1 MSEMPFVSICM
12 ARFHD
17 SLQDGK
23 KDGWLLGAN
32 GLRAVSQ
39 TDLDRLPHSSPEV
52 DRESTIT
59 DARGACI
66 EAVLHLTCT
75 TRGAK
80 VARYFASIYQRLI
93 DRFKEGRKLRP
104 VNQDFLQTLLNCDGA
119 PTVQEWMRNRVIVE
133 KLLHLMNAETLRICR
148 WKVQGY
154 SDAQIATRLGLTPDA
169 VRMRFTA
176 GLKEAARLLHRQRS

>member
-1 MSEMPFVSICM
+1 MTFVSICM
-12 ARFHD
+12 AQFQD

-23 KDGWLLGAN
+23 KGGRFLGDILTA
-32 GLRAVSQ
+32 LSQ
-39 TDLDRLPHSSPEV
+39 TDLDRFPHRSTEA

-59 DARGACI
+59 EARGARL

-75 TRGAK
+75 TRLAK
-80 VARYFASIYQRLI
+80 LARYFASIYQRLT
-93 DRFKEGRKLRP
+93 DRFEEGRKLSP
-104 VNQDFLQTLLNCDGA
+104 ADQDFLQTLLNSDGA

-154 SDAQIATRLGLTPDA
+154 
-169 VRMRFTA
+169 
-176 GLKEAARLLHRQRS
+176 